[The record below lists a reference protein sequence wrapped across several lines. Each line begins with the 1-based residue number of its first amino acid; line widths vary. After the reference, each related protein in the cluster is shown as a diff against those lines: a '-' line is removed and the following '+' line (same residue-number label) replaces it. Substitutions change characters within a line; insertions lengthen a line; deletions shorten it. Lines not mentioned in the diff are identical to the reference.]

1 MLQIKYSYAE
11 LVESKK
17 VCLEHAFKHVAGMF
31 CYWCDPNWEQWL
43 TQESDGSFQLQL
55 NNQVCQSLSGQCF
68 GYLESMQKQYET
80 AVEVQKLNN
89 FLDHDDQI
97 RAYVKD
103 LDYGSLENLYAQH

>member
-1 MLQIKYSYAE
+1 
-11 LVESKK
+11 
-17 VCLEHAFKHVAGMF
+17 
-31 CYWCDPNWEQWL
+31 
-43 TQESDGSFQLQL
+43 
-55 NNQVCQSLSGQCF
+55 
-68 GYLESMQKQYET
+68 MQKQYET